1 MIRAIA
7 FDFDGTL
14 VPSHRIKRQAFYEVT
29 SDIPGAASALDR
41 LLSAPVPPNRSR
53 AFHLLISDLRAR
65 GVRNIPAS
73 DALTARY
80 TAHTE
85 AHILVLLAGSPAGAI
100 LEGFRADGM
109 RLFLVTRT
117 PTPEMEAILG
127 KANIRRHFDDVIGG
141 PNSKVDGL
149 RSVVRQTNLPAGE
162 VLMVGDEE
170 SDRLAA
176 AEVGTAFVAVTSGE
190 DSFRVPPEQLIV
202 SVTELPAMVRRLN
215 GGEGRTLPR

>member
-14 VPSHRIKRQAFYEVT
+14 VPSHRVKRRAFYDVT
-29 SDIPGAASALDR
+29 ANLPGAVPALDR
-41 LLSAPVPPNRSR
+41 LLSAPVPPDRSE
-53 AFHLLISDLRAR
+53 AFRLLLSELKAR
-65 GVRNIPAS
+65 GVRELPES

-85 AHILVLLAGSPAGAI
+85 AQILAMLAGSPAGAI
-100 LEGFRADGM
+100 LEGFRADNM

-117 PTPEMEAILG
+117 PTPEMETILG

-141 PNSKVDGL
+141 PTSKADGL
-149 RSVVRQTNLPAGE
+149 HSVVRQTNLPAGE

-190 DSFRVPPEQLIV
+190 GNFREPPEWLIEF
-202 SVTELPAMVRRLN
+202 VTELPAMVRRLD
-215 GGEGRTLPR
+215 GGEGRALAG